1 MIASHSKLQ
10 GNKVFL
16 IFLITMM
23 RLPTYLVVL
32 NLSLVGEVKLGE
44 GDAVLLPIGSPAG
57 VQRKH
62 PKVVPEYVVLAVYLD
77 ENIHPI

>member
-1 MIASHSKLQ
+1 
-10 GNKVFL
+10 
-16 IFLITMM
+16 MM

-62 PKVVPEYVVLAVYLD
+62 PEVVPEYVILAVYLD
-77 ENIHPI
+77 ENINPI